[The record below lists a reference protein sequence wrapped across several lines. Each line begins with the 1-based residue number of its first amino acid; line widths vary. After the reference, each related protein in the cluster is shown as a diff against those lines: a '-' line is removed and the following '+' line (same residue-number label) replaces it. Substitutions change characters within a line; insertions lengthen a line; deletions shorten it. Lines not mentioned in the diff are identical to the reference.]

1 MGYNARL
8 LSVDFFVARIVEFN
22 KYVIMKV
29 IELLKI
35 STEALKLMSQNGI
48 LLEDYKYVEA
58 YEHFLRMRLFG
69 IKYRAAISMLAEEWH
84 VGERTLQRAFA
95 RLSKEC

>member
-1 MGYNARL
+1 
-8 LSVDFFVARIVEFN
+8 
-22 KYVIMKV
+22 MKV

-35 STEALKLMSQNGI
+35 SKESLKLMSKNGI

-58 YEHFLRMRLFG
+58 YEQFLRMRLFG
-69 IKYRAAISMLAEEWH
+69 VKYRAAISMLAEDWH

>member
-1 MGYNARL
+1 
-8 LSVDFFVARIVEFN
+8 
-22 KYVIMKV
+22 MKV

-35 STEALKLMSQNGI
+35 SKESLKLMSKNGI

-58 YEHFLRMRLFG
+58 YEQFLRMRMFG
-69 IKYRAAISMLAEEWH
+69 VKYRAAISMLAQDWH
-84 VGERTLQRAFA
+84 VGERTLQRAFS